1 MPQFN
6 KVTRLFLISI
16 ALLLGMNSCSVTPQG
31 NQKAT
36 ATAQAD
42 RAARLA
48 TRMATHLEE
57 TRQVDSLQATATVQA
72 MRSVLTEVQNW
83 PLVLSD
89 DFDPEK
95 ENWPSGESDGDMA
108 SAEWLYQPGKMQWSA
123 KAKENFIWW
132 ATPKVD
138 PIADFYLNATLQQT
152 SGPEN
157 GQVGVIFRQANEE
170 SYYMFGINNQQ
181 EYAIFL
187 HWPTGWEI
195 IQDWSTTPVIHSDQ
209 PNELAVIG
217 QGPKFIFF
225 INQQIVT
232 SLSDKRLSSGKVG
245 IVVGLYYPG
254 DQALWE
260 FSHFELRKSP
270 GDLLTN

>member
-1 MPQFN
+1 MSRIN
-6 KVTRLFLISI
+6 KATRLLLFSI
-16 ALLLGMNSCSVTPQG
+16 TLLFGVNSCGSISQG
-31 NQKAT
+31 DQKAT
-36 ATAQAD
+36 ATAQAV
-42 RAARLA
+42 RAARMA
-48 TRMATHLEE
+48 TRMAMNLEE
-57 TRQVDSLQATATVQA
+57 TRQVDSLRATATTQA
-72 MRSVLTEVQNW
+72 MRTILTEVQSW

-89 DFDPEK
+89 KFDPQE

-108 SAEWLYQPGKMQWSA
+108 LAEWLYQPGKMQWSA

-138 PIADFYLNATLQQT
+138 PIGDFYLSARVQQT

-181 EYAIFL
+181 EFAIFL
-187 HWPTGWEI
+187 HWPTGWET

-209 PNELAVIG
+209 PNELAIIG
-217 QGPKFIFF
+217 QGSEFIFF
-225 INQQIVT
+225 INQQIVA

-245 IVVGLYYPG
+245 IVIGLYHPG
-254 DQALWE
+254 DQAVWE
-260 FSHFELRKSP
+260 FSLFEVRKSP
-270 GDLLTN
+270 SDLLTN